1 MDFRQG
7 LGYPSPMSGWL
18 LRTPVPETIRARLR
32 TLTTI
37 APAIALALATA
48 TAAAQGFSFSQPDN
62 SAQREQQARDQRVAE
77 LLSTPCRAGLKD
89 KKIMVVIGE
98 MQSNGF
104 VTAQQQNYGPHF
116 QAINQ
121 RLRALGLKTWT
132 PEEIRRQVAQ
142 AEIDAYF
149 RNDPDAALAASKR
162 LGANFVLRGLI
173 SAEAAPNPI
182 MAVNQVTVTMGFTLS
197 EASGKVISNA
207 EARGASYAG
216 TDVAG
221 MALTL
226 VNEEADEIVA
236 RLYADYC
243 RNAGIDPP
251 SKSRPARK

>member
-1 MDFRQG
+1 M
-7 LGYPSPMSGWL
+7 L
-18 LRTPVPETIRARLR
+18 V
-32 TLTTI
+32 
-37 APAIALALATA
+37 ALALTL
-48 TAAAQGFSFSQPDN
+48 AAVQVGAQGFSFSQPDT
-62 SAQREQQARDQRVAE
+62 SAQREQQAREQRVAE

-104 VTAQQQNYGPHF
+104 VTAEQQNYGPHF

-132 PEEIRRQVAQ
+132 PEEIRKQVAQ
-142 AEIDAYF
+142 AEINAYF

-173 SAEAAPNPI
+173 ASQAAPNPM

-216 TDVAG
+216 TDVPG
-221 MALTL
+221 HG
-226 VNEEADEIVA
+226 ADA
-236 RLYADYC
+236 RERRGRRDRRPPVRRPLPE
-243 RNAGIDPP
+243 RGI
-251 SKSRPARK
+251 RPAPEVAPGTQVIRGTARPTRRASR

>member
-7 LGYPSPMSGWL
+7 LGYPSPMSGGS
-18 LRTPVPETIRARLR
+18 LRIPVVTVSTRLG
-32 TLTTI
+32 
-37 APAIALALATA
+37 ALAAFALSLAA
-48 TAAAQGFSFSQPDN
+48 GDVVAQGFSFSQPDT
-62 SAQREQQARDQRVAE
+62 SAQREQQAREQRVAE
-77 LLSTPCRAGLKD
+77 LLSTPCRARLKD

-98 MQSNGF
+98 LQSNGY

-121 RLRALGLKTWT
+121 RLRSLGLKTWT
-132 PEEIRRQVAQ
+132 PEEIRKQVAQ

-173 SAEAAPNPI
+173 ASEATPNPM

-207 EARGASYAG
+207 EARAASYAG
-216 TDVAG
+216 SDVPG

-236 RLYADYC
+236 RLYADHC
-243 RNAGIDPP
+243 RNAGLDPLP
-251 SKSRPARK
+251 KTRPARK

>member
-1 MDFRQG
+1 M
-7 LGYPSPMSGWL
+7 LGSPP
-18 LRTPVPETIRARLR
+18 RTPAPATTRAHLR
-32 TLTTI
+32 TLV
-37 APAIALALATA
+37 ALALTL
-48 TAAAQGFSFSQPDN
+48 AAVHVGAQGFSFSQPDT
-62 SAQREQQARDQRVAE
+62 SAQREQQAREQRVAE

-89 KKIMVVIGE
+89 KKIMVLIGE
-98 MQSNGF
+98 RQADGF
-104 VTAQQQNYGPHF
+104 VTAEQQNYGPHF

-132 PEEIRRQVAQ
+132 PEEIRKQVAQ
-142 AEIDAYF
+142 AEINAYF

-173 SAEAAPNPI
+173 SSQAAPNLM

-207 EARGASYAG
+207 EARAASYAG
-216 TDVAG
+216 SDVPG

-236 RLYADYC
+236 RLYADHC
-243 RNAGIDPP
+243 RNAGFDPP
-251 SKSRPARK
+251 PKPRPARK